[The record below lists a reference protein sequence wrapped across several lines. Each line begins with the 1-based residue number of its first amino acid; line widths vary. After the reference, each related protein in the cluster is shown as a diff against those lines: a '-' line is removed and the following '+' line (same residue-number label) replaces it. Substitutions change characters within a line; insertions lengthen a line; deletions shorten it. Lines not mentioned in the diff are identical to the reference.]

1 MKTTNQNPKIERK
14 THQIDA
20 TNKAV
25 GRIASQIALLLQ
37 GKNKPSFTRRLDMGD
52 FVIVSNINKLGFSGK
67 KMEQKL
73 YYRHSHYPGGIKKIP
88 LKKVFAEKPKKMNEY
103 LPDSQLQEII
113 IAPLKLTN
121 LLNKTDL
128 TVLVRGGGKRGQ
140 ADAIRHG
147 IARALN
153 KYDLSLHK
161 TLKVA
166 GFLTRDARIK
176 ERKKP
181 GLKRARK
188 APQWAKR

>member
-1 MKTTNQNPKIERK
+1 MPEKEIIKSKEK
-14 THQIDA
+14 YFY
-20 TNKAV
+20 AV
-25 GRIASQIALLLQ
+25 GRRKRAIAQVRLIPK
-37 GKNKPSFTRRLDMGD
+37 GKGE
-52 FVIVSNINKLGFSGK
+52 IIINK
-67 KMEQKL
+67 
-73 YYRHSHYPGGIKKIP
+73 
-88 LKKVFAEKPKKMNEY
+88 KKMNDY
-103 LPDSQLQEII
+103 LPDSMLQEII
-113 IAPLKLTN
+113 LAPLKLTN
-121 LLNKTDL
+121 LANKTDL
-128 TVLVRGGGKRGQ
+128 TILVRGGGKRGQ

-153 KYDLSLHK
+153 KYDLNLRK